1 MDKLL
6 TSWAPE
12 IGAGGVLCYLILRLV
27 FQFLEKRN
35 PAPVQSSPVVCPMA
49 QAFDSEEWKQLQTR
63 TKDLW
68 DWHNK
73 EDPATGKKLWYANT
87 DSQHLATAL
96 ERSAA
101 ASEAQILVL
110 TKLTAQVEN
119 MAKGMERMEQDL
131 KDLRT

>member
-1 MDKLL
+1 M
-6 TSWAPE
+6 
-12 IGAGGVLCYLILRLV
+12 LCYLILRLV
-27 FQFLEKRN
+27 FQFLEKKN
-35 PAPVQSSPVVCPMA
+35 PPTAGTPVACPMA
-49 QAFDSEEWKQLQTR
+49 NADQWKLIVDQ

-73 EDPATGKKLWYANT
+73 EDPATGKKLWYANG

-110 TKLTAQVEN
+110 TKLIAQVEN
-119 MAKGMERMEQDL
+119 MSKGMERMEQDL
-131 KDLRT
+131 KNLRS